1 MSKLTIYLARF
12 IGLFALLVGAGCLV
26 RGNAV
31 IESTVGNGS
40 VMFVYAM
47 ICLAVG
53 LAMILGHNVWSGGT
67 LSVVVTLIGWLALAK
82 GVLLFFVTPE
92 ALIQL
97 LERMQ
102 YGEHYPLYV
111 TPSLLIGLYLTW
123 AGFTAS
129 APK

>member
-1 MSKLTIYLARF
+1 MSTLTIYLARL
-12 IGLFALLVGAGCLV
+12 IGLFAVLVGAGCLV

-40 VMFVYAM
+40 VMLVYAM
-47 ICLAVG
+47 ISLAVG

-67 LSVVVTLIGWLALAK
+67 LPVVVTLIGWLALAK
-82 GVLLFFVTPE
+82 GALLFFVTPE

-97 LERMQ
+97 LERMR
-102 YGEHYPLYV
+102 YGEHYSFYV
-111 TPSLLIGLYLTW
+111 APSLLIGLYLIW